1 MSTEP
6 KSETERKLNEA
17 RLNEAVAVEVA
28 QEEAAAANAERVRAN
43 SYATRAA
50 LANEDVREARV
61 NEAVAQDVA
70 VGMAVEADREALR
83 REQVARQRDTAVVGE
98 AVARQDAQRSATG
111 FWILLGIIGIS
122 LLTGLLW
129 YLNKNNTSAETA
141 PTTVITRDRVVVPA
155 ATPTPTVNTQ
165 IVPVPAPPVVIT
177 QPVPVD
183 RPVYIPVPVQGSG
196 STAAPAP
203 TATSAPPS
211 ENLTRPTTDNPPA
224 GQTPEN
230 SGSTSGGSVPPLGG
244 YVEPTTT
251 P

>member
-6 KSETERKLNEA
+6 KSETEKELNQA
-17 RLNEAVAVEVA
+17 RLNEAVALEVA
-28 QEEAAAANAERVRAN
+28 QEEAVVANAERARAN

-50 LANEDVREARV
+50 LANEDVREAHV

-83 REQVARQRDTAVVGE
+83 RQQVARQRDTAVVGE
-98 AVARQDAQRSATG
+98 AIARQDAQRSATG

-129 YLNKNNTSAETA
+129 YLNRNNNTATT
-141 PTTVITRDRVVVPA
+141 PTTVITRERVVVPA
-155 ATPTPTVNTQ
+155 ATPTPAVSTQ
-165 IVPVPAPPVVIT
+165 VVPVPAPPVVVT

-183 RPVYIPVPVQGSG
+183 RPVYVPVPVPAQGSG

-203 TATSAPPS
+203 SATAAPS

-230 SGSTSGGSVPPLGG
+230 SGSTGGSPAPLPG